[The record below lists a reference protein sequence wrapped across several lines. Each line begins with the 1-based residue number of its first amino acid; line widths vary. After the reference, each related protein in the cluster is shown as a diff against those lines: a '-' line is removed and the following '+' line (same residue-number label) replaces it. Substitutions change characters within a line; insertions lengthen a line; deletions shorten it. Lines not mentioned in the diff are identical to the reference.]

1 MRDNRQGGSAP
12 LGAQLTALFAVGL
25 VAVCGLVGASAL
37 EDFHAA
43 RTTAVNQVVH
53 EAAAQAEALRLYLG
67 SDLQKTLRSVTR
79 QPGIRSTDAALCGA
93 ALRSIAKLA
102 PHSRL
107 EITAATGTK
116 LCSSDGG
123 EIAVDAAWIAR
134 VAHGDTTHPAVVP
147 TQGRP
152 HTGSVVFGSPFQVAR
167 TTRVLMISAPG
178 QGDLLDPVTTSVDVM
193 VVDRQ
198 SGLILDHD
206 AGAGVDKPPATLR
219 AVGPGLLV
227 PGKSQTAT
235 GADGKERIYSAS
247 AIPGTDWLVLA
258 GISHAQAYAHAYHDL
273 FRNLG
278 ILGLF
283 VIVIFVLGCVVH
295 RRIVRPTHRLRDAM
309 HRLAD
314 TTIEVA
320 DLPCGDARVPETGP
334 RELAQLGA
342 AFNHMTEARVRSE
355 ARFAS
360 LVRHGSDLVFV
371 IAADGCLKYVTP
383 SVQTL
388 LGAVAADVL
397 GTHILELVDET
408 GRPALQAELERARCR
423 PDVRGSA
430 RVDFRLSIGAT
441 YRDVEARIQNL
452 LGDATVEGIVITCH
466 DITDRKQAQEQL
478 AHAAMHDA
486 LTGLP
491 NRALVLDRLHGLLA
505 RAGRSGATEAV
516 LFLDLDRFKLI
527 NDSSGHTVGD
537 ELLVQVAKR
546 LQSVTRP
553 GDTLGRFG
561 GDEFVLLCEALE
573 GPVSAIAVADR
584 ILSTMQAPFKLG
596 RQDAYVSAS
605 IGIAIAQAGD
615 EPGDVL
621 RDADAA
627 LYRAKEAGRAGYA
640 VFDDGM
646 RAQVR
651 KKLQID
657 SRLRQA
663 IEGSGLFL
671 RYQPVVSVTTGE
683 PTGVEAL
690 LRCRDGQA
698 VLPPSEFIPV
708 AEETGLIVPIGEWV
722 LREACRQLA
731 EWQRDGVGSKTHV
744 SVNVSA
750 RQLSKP
756 GFVEAVASA
765 LADSG
770 LRPAC
775 LTLEITE
782 SVVMRDFEASAATIA
797 EIRALGV
804 AISIDDFG
812 TGYSSLGYLERLQ
825 VDELKVDRSFVAP
838 LGHRG
843 RAAAIVESVVRLAH
857 ALGLSVVAEGI
868 EEPEQVA
875 LLKAMHCD
883 FAQGFH
889 FARPLEPNEAGEF
902 LRGGRVDVPQQR
914 AGYGDALA
922 VVATPA

>member
-1 MRDNRQGGSAP
+1 MRKSRRLRGGNAP
-12 LGAQLTALFAVGL
+12 LGVQLTALFAIGL
-25 VAVCGLVGASAL
+25 AMVCGLVGASAL
-37 EDFHAA
+37 EDFHGA

-53 EAAAQAEALRLYLG
+53 EASTQAEALHTYLRSG
-67 SDLQKTLRSVTR
+67 LQKTLRSLTR
-79 QPGIRSTDAALCGA
+79 QPGVRSNDPTKCAA
-93 ALRSIAKLA
+93 ALRGIAKLA
-102 PHSRL
+102 PRTRI
-107 EITAATGTK
+107 EIASASGTM
-116 LCSSDGG
+116 LCSSDGS
-123 EIAVDAAWIAR
+123 EIPVDAAWTNR

-147 TQGRP
+147 AQNGP
-152 HTGSVVFGSPFQVAR
+152 HTGSIVFGSPFPVAR
-167 TTRVLMISAPG
+167 TTRVLMLDAPG
-178 QGDLLDPVTTSVDVM
+178 QGDLLDPVTATVDVM
-193 VVDRQ
+193 VVDRHA
-198 SGLILDHD
+198 GLILDHD
-206 AGAGVDKPPATLR
+206 AGTGVDGPPPTLHAIATN
-219 AVGPGLLV
+219 LLV
-227 PGKSQTAT
+227 PGTSQTGT
-235 GADGKERIYSAS
+235 GADGEERIYSAS
-247 AIPGTDWLVLA
+247 AIPGTDWVVLA
-258 GISHAQAYAHAYHDL
+258 GISRAQAYAHAYHDL
-273 FRNLG
+273 FRNLA

-283 VIVIFVLGCVVH
+283 VIAIFALGCIVH
-295 RRIVRPTHRLRDAM
+295 RRIVRPTRRLRDAM

-314 TTIEVA
+314 TNIEVA
-320 DLPCGDARVPETGP
+320 DLPCGEARVPETGP

-342 AFNHMTEARVRSE
+342 AFNRMTEARVRSE

-371 IAADGCLKYVTP
+371 IAANGHLKYVTP
-383 SVQTL
+383 SVETL
-388 LGAVAADVL
+388 LGATASDVL
-397 GTHILELVDET
+397 GTHVLELVAEAD
-408 GRPALQAELERARCR
+408 RPALQAELERARSR
-423 PDVRGSA
+423 PSVRGSS
-430 RVDFRLSIGAT
+430 RVDFRLSIGPVC
-441 YRDVEARIQNL
+441 RDVEARIQNL
-452 LGDATVEGIVITCH
+452 LADSTVEGIVITCH
-466 DITDRKQAQEQL
+466 DITDRKRAQQQL

-491 NRALVLDRLHGLLA
+491 NRALVLDRLRNLLA

-516 LFLDLDRFKLI
+516 LFLDLDRI

-546 LQSVTRP
+546 LQAITRP

-584 ILSTMQAPFKLG
+584 ILSTMHTPFRLG
-596 RQDAYVSAS
+596 DQDVYVSAS

-663 IEGSGLFL
+663 LESSGLFL
-671 RYQPVVSVTTGE
+671 RYQPVVSVATGE
-683 PTGVEAL
+683 PVGVEAL
-690 LRCRDGQA
+690 LRCQDGQA
-698 VLPPSEFIPV
+698 VLPPNEFIPV

-731 EWQRDGVGSKTHV
+731 QWQCEGASPKAHV

-750 RQLSKP
+750 RQLAKP

-770 LRPAC
+770 LRPGC

-782 SVVMRDFEASAATIA
+782 SVVMRDFDAASATIA

-825 VDELKVDRSFVAP
+825 VDELKIDRTFVAP

-843 RAAAIVESVVRLAH
+843 RATAIVSSVVRLAH

-868 EEPEQVA
+868 EEPEQA
-875 LLKAMHCD
+875 ELLKEMACD

-889 FARPLEPNEAGEF
+889 FARPLEPNEAGEL
-902 LRGGRVDVPQQR
+902 LRRGRVGVPQQR
-914 AGYGDALA
+914 TSNGDTF
-922 VVATPA
+922 VVVTAPA